1 MPVLHFHQLVLHI
14 FFHSNFIDDLH
25 WLRES
30 RNHQY
35 HHYHQ
40 IILDLAALYKFKV
53 FWYTWLYNDVND
65 NNEILLP
72 SVITELFGIK
82 SFLQDIFCG
91 IRLVSGRQCRS
102 LERKIIFQFSVSHE
116 NLPWAQAEQRYT
128 IQWFDFISHCIIEL
142 S

>member
-72 SVITELFGIK
+72 SAITE
-82 SFLQDIFCG
+82 FL
-91 IRLVSGRQCRS
+91 V
-102 LERKIIFQFSVSHE
+102 
-116 NLPWAQAEQRYT
+116 
-128 IQWFDFISHCIIEL
+128 
-142 S
+142 